1 MVGTGN
7 TQNMQITRWV
17 LISFMTI
24 VLFFAIWLIRDI
36 VMLILTAIIFAVL
49 LTSPIRF
56 FTRMNIRRPLA
67 VLLTIVLVIGVIA
80 LTITVVL
87 PPLLE
92 QISTLVS
99 QTIPSATRQLQEELK
114 PENLTARY
122 PFLTGILQNVDL
134 QTTFNQISSQV
145 VERVATFSSQIFPFV
160 GSVLSTVL
168 SILIIIFLSLYFVAD
183 PQTHSNGMIRLF
195 PKAYR
200 PRAQEIMLQLFHA
213 IRHYL
218 KAQLVLMM
226 LIGLSTGIMLAILG
240 VPLYS
245 ALGTITGLFAF
256 VPNFGP
262 LIALIPILA
271 VAIINT
277 PEKILLIV
285 LVFYSLQF
293 VQSQIITPLLLGQ
306 GVNLPPAV
314 ILLAQII
321 AGIFFGFL
329 GLLLAVPLAAIIV
342 TLIREVYIKDI
353 LGDRGD
359 SVLAKPPSASSLEA
373 QLKTA
378 SGTD

>member
-1 MVGTGN
+1 MVGKEPS
-7 TQNMQITRWV
+7 QNMQITRWV
-17 LISFMTI
+17 LISFLTI

-56 FTRMNIRRPLA
+56 FTRLNIRRPVA
-67 VLLTIVLVIGVIA
+67 VLLTVIIVIGVISLA
-80 LTITVVL
+80 ITVVL

-99 QTIPSATRQLQEELK
+99 QTIPSATKQLQEELK
-114 PENLTARY
+114 PDVLTARY
-122 PFLTGILQNVDL
+122 PFLQGLLQNVDL

-160 GSVLSTVL
+160 GSVLSTFL
-168 SILIIIFLSLYFVAD
+168 SILIIIFLSLYFIAD
-183 PQTHSNGMIRLF
+183 PKTHSDGMIRLF
-195 PKAYR
+195 PKTYR
-200 PRAQEIMLQLFHA
+200 PRANEIMVELFHA

-218 KAQLVLMM
+218 KAQLVLML
-226 LIGLSTGIMLAILG
+226 LIGISTGIMLAILG

-245 ALGTITGLFAF
+245 ALGTITGLFSF

-262 LIALIPILA
+262 IIALIPILA

-277 PEKILLIV
+277 PDKILLIV
-285 LVFYSLQF
+285 LVFYILQF

-314 ILLAQII
+314 ILLSQII

-353 LGDRGD
+353 LGDKGE
-359 SVLAKPPSASSLEA
+359 SMIAKPPPLMDT
-373 QLKTA
+373 QFKPA

>member
-1 MVGTGN
+1 
-7 TQNMQITRWV
+7 MQITRWV
-17 LISFMTI
+17 LISFLTI
-24 VLFFAIWLIRDI
+24 VMFFAIWLIRDI

-56 FTRMNIRRPLA
+56 FTRLNIRRPVA
-67 VLLTIVLVIGVIA
+67 VLLTVIIVIGVVA
-80 LTITVVL
+80 LAITVVL

-99 QTIPSATRQLQEELK
+99 QTIPSATKQLQEELK
-114 PENLTARY
+114 PDVLTARY
-122 PFLTGILQNVDL
+122 PFLQGLLQNVDL

-160 GSVLSTVL
+160 GSVLSTFL
-168 SILIIIFLSLYFVAD
+168 SILIIIFLSLYFIAD
-183 PQTHSNGMIRLF
+183 PKTHSDGMIRLF
-195 PKAYR
+195 PKSYR
-200 PRAQEIMLQLFHA
+200 PRANEIMVELFHA

-218 KAQLVLMM
+218 KAQLVLML
-226 LIGLSTGIMLAILG
+226 LIGISTGIMLAILG

-245 ALGTITGLFAF
+245 ALGTITGLFSF

-262 LIALIPILA
+262 IIALIPILA

-277 PEKILLIV
+277 PDKILLIV
-285 LVFYSLQF
+285 LVFYILQF

-314 ILLAQII
+314 ILLSQII

-353 LGDRGD
+353 LGDKGE
-359 SVLAKPPSASSLEA
+359 SLLAKPPPLLDT
-373 QLKTA
+373 QFKPA

>member
-1 MVGTGN
+1 MVGKEPS
-7 TQNMQITRWV
+7 QNMQITRWV
-17 LISFMTI
+17 LISFLTI
-24 VLFFAIWLIRDI
+24 VMFFAIWLIRDI

-56 FTRMNIRRPLA
+56 FTRLNIRRPVA
-67 VLLTIVLVIGVIA
+67 VLLTVIIVIGVVA
-80 LTITVVL
+80 LAITVVL

-99 QTIPSATRQLQEELK
+99 QTIPSATKQLQEELK
-114 PENLTARY
+114 PDVLTARY
-122 PFLTGILQNVDL
+122 PFLQGLLQNVDL

-160 GSVLSTVL
+160 GSVLSTFL
-168 SILIIIFLSLYFVAD
+168 SILIIIFLSLYFIAD
-183 PQTHSNGMIRLF
+183 PKTHSDGMIRLF
-195 PKAYR
+195 PKSYR
-200 PRAQEIMLQLFHA
+200 PRANEIMVELFHA

-218 KAQLVLMM
+218 KAQLVLML
-226 LIGLSTGIMLAILG
+226 LIGISTGIMLAILG

-245 ALGTITGLFAF
+245 ALGTITGLFSF

-262 LIALIPILA
+262 IIALIPILA

-277 PEKILLIV
+277 PDKILLIV
-285 LVFYSLQF
+285 LVFYILQF

-314 ILLAQII
+314 ILLSQII

-353 LGDRGD
+353 LGDKGE
-359 SVLAKPPSASSLEA
+359 SLLAKPPPLLDT
-373 QLKTA
+373 QFKPA

>member
-1 MVGTGN
+1 MAAQDN
-7 TQNMQITRWV
+7 IQNIRITRWV
-17 LISFMTI
+17 LISFLTI
-24 VLFFAIWLIRDI
+24 VLFFALWLIRDI

-56 FTRMNIRRPLA
+56 FTRLNIRRPLA
-67 VLLTIVLVIGVIA
+67 VLLTIILVIFLIS

-99 QTIPSATRQLQEELK
+99 QTIPSATRQLQEQLK
-114 PENLTARY
+114 PEVLTARY
-122 PFLTGILQNVDL
+122 PFLEGLLQDVDL

-145 VERVATFSSQIFPFV
+145 VERVATFTSQLFPFV

-183 PQTHSNGMIRLF
+183 PKTHTDGMIQLF
-195 PKAYR
+195 PKSYR
-200 PRAQEIMLQLFHA
+200 PRAHEIMVQLFHA

-218 KAQLVLMM
+218 RAQLVLML
-226 LIGLSTGIMLAILG
+226 LIGVSTGIMLAILG

-245 ALGTITGLFAF
+245 ALGTITGLFSF

-262 LIALIPILA
+262 LIALVPVLA

-277 PEKILLIV
+277 PDKILLIV
-285 LVFYSLQF
+285 VVFYILQF

-306 GVNLPPAV
+306 GVNLPPAI
-314 ILLAQII
+314 ILLSQII

-342 TLIREVYIKDI
+342 TLIREIYIRDI
-353 LGDRGD
+353 LGDRGE
-359 SVLAKPPSASSLEA
+359 AIMTKPPSGSLDA
-373 QLKTA
+373 QLKTV